1 MTVSFDGINKGDT
14 VRVEFTAPLKGWVE
28 GEVVGE
34 DSKYHVQL
42 RADGGGRWIFAGRDI
57 DSITVIEPP
66 IQAGDVVWFEDH
78 WWAIRFTHMADGPL
92 VAIRSDG
99 FASVNRSI
107 DHIPD
112 DAVWLVRG
120 GRLTDRVKVS
130 E

>member
-1 MTVSFDGINKGDT
+1 MTVSFDGIRKGDT
-14 VRVEFTAPLKGWVE
+14 VRIEFAEPLKGWVE
-28 GEVVGE
+28 GEVEAIMNPLMHLVPPKT
-34 DSKYHVQL
+34 SVRL
-42 RADGGGRWIFAGRDI
+42 SI
-57 DSITVIEPP
+57 DRLSIASITVIEPP

-78 WWAIRFTHMADGPL
+78 WWAIRFTCMADGPL

-112 DAVWLVRG
+112 DAIWLVRG
-120 GRLTDRVKVS
+120 GRLTDRVKVG

>member
-14 VRVEFTAPLKGWVE
+14 VRIEFASPLKGWVE
-28 GEVVGE
+28 GEVV
-34 DSKYHVQL
+34 DN
-42 RADGGGRWIFAGRDI
+42 DGGFRLLMESSGSFSVYYDEIG
-57 DSITVIEPP
+57 SITVIEPP
-66 IQAGDVVWFEDH
+66 IQVGDVVWFEDH
-78 WWAIRFTHMADGPL
+78 WWAIRFTCMADGPL

-112 DAVWLVRG
+112 DAIWLVRG
-120 GRLTDRVKVS
+120 GRLTDRVKVG

>member
-1 MTVSFDGINKGDT
+1 MTVSFDGIRKGDT
-14 VRVEFTAPLKGWVE
+14 VRIEFAAPLKGWVE
-28 GEVVGE
+28 GEVV
-34 DSKYHVQL
+34 DN
-42 RADGGGRWIFAGRDI
+42 DGGLRLLMESSGSFSVYYDEIG
-57 DSITVIEPP
+57 SITVIEPP

-78 WWAIRFTHMADGPL
+78 WWAIRFTCMADGPL

-120 GRLTDRVKVS
+120 GKLTDRVKVS

>member
-14 VRVEFTAPLKGWVE
+14 VRVEFASPLKGWVE
-28 GEVVGE
+28 GELAATWPSLIQI
-34 DSKYHVQL
+34 DHMQL
-42 RADGGGRWIFAGRDI
+42 DVNRIQ
-57 DSITVIEPP
+57 SITVIEPP

-78 WWAIRFTHMADGPL
+78 WWAIRFTCMADGPF

-120 GRLTDRVKVS
+120 GKLTNRVKVS